1 MTTTIKFNDTMRPST
16 RAKRIMEAIEDTEGY
31 AMLRMLRDNINLEL
45 ELRDKHGS
53 KLIENRRAE
62 KAMRQS

>member
-1 MTTTIKFNDTMRPST
+1 
-16 RAKRIMEAIEDTEGY
+16 MEAIEDTEGY